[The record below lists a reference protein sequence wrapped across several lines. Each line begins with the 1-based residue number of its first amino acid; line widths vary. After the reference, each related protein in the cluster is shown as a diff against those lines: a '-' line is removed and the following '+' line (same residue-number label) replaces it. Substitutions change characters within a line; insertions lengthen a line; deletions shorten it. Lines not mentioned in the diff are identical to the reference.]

1 MIKWVVYLI
10 GAGMFTL
17 LGASLFIYTRMVIH

>member
-10 GAGMFTL
+10 GAGTLTL
-17 LGASLFIYTRMVIH
+17 LGTALFIYTRMVIH